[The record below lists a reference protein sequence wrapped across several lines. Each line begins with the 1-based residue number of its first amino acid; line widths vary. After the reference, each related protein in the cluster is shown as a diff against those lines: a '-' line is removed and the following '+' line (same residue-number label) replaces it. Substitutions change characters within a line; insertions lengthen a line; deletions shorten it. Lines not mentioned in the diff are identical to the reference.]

1 MFIKKWQCNY
11 FVFEETTY
19 KGGET
24 MPNYMIP
31 PEIHFLDNLPLTIN
45 SKLDRKALKAIQ
57 NSRK

>member
-1 MFIKKWQCNY
+1 M
-11 FVFEETTY
+11 T
-19 KGGET
+19 
-24 MPNYMIP
+24 NYMIP